1 MKNYIC
7 QKIKY
12 RNLTLC
18 ISRSYNYSSLFS
30 WQIKFLINNAF
41 AQNQNDYLS
50 ILCLKLLSYLV
61 MFPMTRNCHK

>member
-30 WQIKFLINNAF
+30 WQIKFLIKNAF
-41 AQNQNDYLS
+41 AQNQNDY
-50 ILCLKLLSYLV
+50 
-61 MFPMTRNCHK
+61 